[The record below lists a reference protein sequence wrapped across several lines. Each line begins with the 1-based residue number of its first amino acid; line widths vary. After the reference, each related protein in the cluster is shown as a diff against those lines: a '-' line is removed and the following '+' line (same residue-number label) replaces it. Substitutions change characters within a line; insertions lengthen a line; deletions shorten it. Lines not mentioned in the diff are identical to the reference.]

1 MNPKEYLGVY
11 RFWDALNLYVI
22 DYLYIPGDG
31 YIFKVYS
38 EVSIG
43 KPFWATQEKVLGM
56 INSKDWIRL
65 HDYEPIKPITY
76 IPNLTFI

>member
-11 RFWDALNLYVI
+11 RFWDAVNLYVV
-22 DYLYIPGDG
+22 DYGNGFDG

-38 EVSIG
+38 EVALA

-56 INSKDWIRL
+56 INSKDWVRL
-65 HDYEPIKPITY
+65 HDYEPIRPITY
-76 IPNLTFI
+76 IPNLNFIK